1 MVSDSGFCKRSPIDE
16 YRKTNRGSKGVKT
29 LNVAKAGEVVGIS
42 LVSEDEDLM
51 IISRNGVIIR
61 FPVAQTHVASRNT
74 KGVHCITLGKGDTI
88 ASISPVASGTN
99 EEEEVDVEE

>member
-1 MVSDSGFCKRSPIDE
+1 M
-16 YRKTNRGSKGVKT
+16 
-29 LNVAKAGEVVGIS
+29 GIS

-74 KGVHCITLGKGDTI
+74 KGVHCIALGKGDTI

-99 EEEEVDVEE
+99 EEEEVEVDE